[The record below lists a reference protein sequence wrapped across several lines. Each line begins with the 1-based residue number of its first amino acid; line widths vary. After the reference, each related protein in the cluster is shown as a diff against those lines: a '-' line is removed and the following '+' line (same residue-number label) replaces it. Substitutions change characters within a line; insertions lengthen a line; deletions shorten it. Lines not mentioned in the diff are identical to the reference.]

1 MSPLETD
8 VPVQNVT
15 PTPEE
20 AKAPENDVRAKV
32 LDMLADQGL
41 TFDEIQVRVTCNHC
55 RKVT

>member
-20 AKAPENDVRAKV
+20 AKALENDVRAKV
-32 LDMLADQGL
+32 LDMLADHEL
-41 TFDEIQVRVTCNHC
+41 TINEIQVGVTCDHC